1 VVRYG
6 KLNNKFSGFFRAK
19 MMKYIKNLKEYQGKS
34 VRIEGF
40 KKLDKSGLSYPKPL
54 IVITHRAFKEYKKK
68 GLTEPLQK
76 EIEAVFLKVR
86 KKNPRMGVTVR
97 RAYVVPGLEHP
108 PGPRTSSIKDHK
120 ILISEVKKLYDFA
133 IKNKFDKKGSE
144 IAAFFHP
151 FINPKLPLGGGCVTG
166 DGYNG
171 KKGILIEAIYGNDEG
186 VQTFPHD
193 DYLLDE
199 KKNRFILKVIHY
211 KPRCLSAVSQLEY
224 KTVPVPRKLRNAQVL
239 VDKLILKIARHYR
252 KLNNLFGPHR
262 LEFDVLRRGIYYI
275 EAVAFEKKEEEESAV
290 QFSGKVLKVKN
301 LDDIQKVKKTN
312 RVIFVDPSIIKKRNM
327 DLLTCLACN
336 LPHKKVI
343 LYPGSTTTAHASI
356 IFREMGHSVVYVG
369 YEKFET
375 GENVVIKI
383 EEGELKAHRQLL
395 V

>member
-1 VVRYG
+1 
-6 KLNNKFSGFFRAK
+6 
-19 MMKYIKNLKEYQGKS
+19 MKYIKDLKEYQGES
-34 VRIEGF
+34 PRIEGF
-40 KKLDKSGLSYPKPL
+40 KKLNRSSLPYPKPVK
-54 IVITHRAFKEYKKK
+54 VITHQAFIEYKKK

-76 EIEAVFLKVR
+76 EIEAVFFSIR

-97 RAYVVPGLEHP
+97 RAYIVPGLEHP

-120 ILISEVKKLYDFA
+120 ILINEVKKLYDFA
-133 IKNKFDKKGSE
+133 IKNQFDKKGAE
-144 IAAFFHP
+144 ISAFLHP

-166 DGYNG
+166 EGYNG
-171 KKGILIEAIYGNDEG
+171 EKGILIEAIYGNDEG

-199 KKNRFILKVIHY
+199 KKNRFIQKVIHY

-224 KTVPVPRKLRNAQVL
+224 KTMTVPRKLRNAQVL
-239 VDKLILKIARHYR
+239 SDSLILKIARDYR
-252 KLNNLFGPHR
+252 KLTNLYGYHR
-262 LEFDVLRRGIYYI
+262 LEFDVLKRGIFYI
-275 EAVAFEKKEEEESAV
+275 EAVAFEKKKEEESV
-290 QFSGKVLKVKN
+290 IQFSGKVSKVKN
-301 LDDIQKVKKTN
+301 LDDVGRVKKTN
-312 RVIFVDPSIIKKRNM
+312 RIIFVDPSIIKKRNM

-369 YEKFET
+369 YETFDNDES
-375 GENVVIKI
+375 VVIKI

-395 V
+395 T

>member
-1 VVRYG
+1 M
-6 KLNNKFSGFFRAK
+6 KKF
-19 MMKYIKNLKEYQGKS
+19 IINLKEYQGKS
-34 VRIEGF
+34 PRILGF
-40 KKLDKSGLSYPKPL
+40 LKLDKAGLPYPKPL
-54 IVITHRAFKEYKKK
+54 KVIIHKAFEEYKKK

-76 EIEAVFLKVR
+76 EIEAVFFEIR

-108 PGPRTSSIKDHK
+108 PGPRTSSIKDTK
-120 ILISEVKKLYDFA
+120 ILINELRKLYDFA
-133 IKNKFDKKGSE
+133 IKNRFDKEGAE

-166 DGYNG
+166 GGYNG

-199 KKNRFILKVIHY
+199 KKNRFIQKVIHY

-224 KTVPVPRKLRNAQVL
+224 KTVTVPRKLRNDQVL
-239 VDKLILKIARHYR
+239 PDSQILKIGRDYR
-252 KLNNLFGPHR
+252 KLVSLFGPHR
-262 LEFDVLRRGIYYI
+262 LEFDVLKRGIFYI
-275 EAVAFEKKEEEESAV
+275 EMVAFEKKEEEESVV

-301 LDDIQKVKKTN
+301 FEDIQKVTKTN
-312 RVIFVDPSIIKKRNM
+312 RIIFIDPSIIKKRNM

-343 LYPGSTTTAHASI
+343 LYPGTTTTAHASI
-356 IFREMGHSVVYVG
+356 IFREMGHTVVYVG
-369 YEKFET
+369 FEEFET
-375 GENVVIKI
+375 GDNVVVKI
-383 EEGELKAHRQLL
+383 DEGELKAYRQLL
-395 V
+395 T